1 MTCVVADLIPD
12 RQAMPDV
19 AGEPARQDIQTLRE
33 ALARSQCELQASRLA
48 LARQSRE
55 LAFYRAALDTLP
67 TPIFAKNSELRF
79 TFFNHAY
86 EDFFGVSRDDYLGK
100 SVMELDYLPLDERI
114 AYQEEDARML
124 ACQSVANHEKIYSS
138 PLDGGGRT
146 TLYWS
151 RGFSDDT
158 TGVAGL
164 VGMIVDI
171 SGQKALQD
179 GLRETVEQLVQAHE
193 QVRTQSLTDELTQ
206 LANRRAAMLRLQGLF
221 ALTEA
226 GELGFSLILF
236 DLDHFK
242 RINDSHGHDA
252 GDTVLQAFSSV
263 LREHCRQS
271 DMVARFGGE
280 EFICLLPGA
289 SLETAGHIAQRILQ
303 ALQRPG
309 VSPWPVTCSAGVAA
323 FASGDTA
330 AGLIKRVDD
339 ALYRAKRTGRNRV
352 CC

>member
-1 MTCVVADLIPD
+1 MTSAAADRTPDRLAIPD
-12 RQAMPDV
+12 DV
-19 AGEPARQDIQTLRE
+19 GESSGQNVHALRE
-33 ALARSQCELQASRLA
+33 ALARCQCERQSDKLA

-55 LAFYRAALDTLP
+55 LAFYRAALDALP
-67 TPIFAKNSELRF
+67 TPIFVKNAGLRF
-79 TFFNHAY
+79 AFFNHAY
-86 EDFFGVSRDDYLGK
+86 EAFFGVSRDDYLCK
-100 SVMELDYLPLDERI
+100 SVMELDYLALDERI

-124 ACQSVANHEKIYSS
+124 ATQSMASHEKVYPS
-138 PLDGGGRT
+138 PLDGAGRAA
-146 TLYWS
+146 LYWS
-151 RGFSDDT
+151 RGFADDT

-171 SGQKALQD
+171 SGQKVLQD

-193 QVRTQSLTDELTQ
+193 QVRTQSLTDELTA

-242 RINDSHGHDA
+242 HINDSHGHDA
-252 GDTVLQAFSSV
+252 GDAVLQAFSSV

-303 ALQRPG
+303 ALQMPG
-309 VSPWPVTCSAGVAA
+309 ASPWPVTCSAGVAA
-323 FASGDTA
+323 FAPGDTLA
-330 AGLIKRVDD
+330 RLVKRVDD
-339 ALYRAKRTGRNRV
+339 ALYRAKRMGRNRV
-352 CC
+352 CS